1 MEKHL
6 DVRTDGHMMEA
17 SEEEEPCHSLPEAVS
32 QPLLTMGFNGWMDGW
47 MNESSERNERN
58 EIDFKSPG
66 SQRT

>member
-32 QPLLTMGFNGWMDGW
+32 QPLLTMGFNGWMD
-47 MNESSERNERN
+47 ELSERNERN
-58 EIDFKSPG
+58 EIAFKSPG